1 MAYFKKIK
9 KENNSQLV
17 KILEHIYFSKRKITE
32 LLSQKSLFLRIII
45 KKIGFF
51 ENKCLISGN

>member
-1 MAYFKKIK
+1 LAYFKKII

-32 LLSQKSLFLRIII
+32 LLSPNSLFLTIII
-45 KKIGFF
+45 KILGFF
-51 ENKCLISGN
+51 ENKCLITGK